1 MCLVYIYFIDKAF
14 FTKSNTNDQMLDV
27 VTWTVDPAIFT
38 IFTREIRWYG
48 LFFAIGFLLG
58 YQIEDKLFKHDIAP
72 AGLCDK
78 IFIYV
83 VIATV
88 IGSRL
93 GHCLFYG
100 WE

>member
-1 MCLVYIYFIDKAF
+1 
-14 FTKSNTNDQMLDV
+14 MLDV

-58 YQIEDKLFKHDIAP
+58 YQIEDKIFKHDNAP
-72 AGLCDK
+72 AGWCDK

-88 IGSRL
+88 IGSRTL
-93 GHCLFYG
+93 PFLRMGILLSPSIRYF
-100 WE
+100 

>member
-1 MCLVYIYFIDKAF
+1 
-14 FTKSNTNDQMLDV
+14 MLDV

-58 YQIEDKLFKHDIAP
+58 YQIEDKIFKHDNAP
-72 AGLCDK
+72 AGWCDK

-93 GHCLFYG
+93 GHCLFYCLLYTSDAAD
-100 WE
+100 EL